1 MDDTKNKKGEIID
14 FLSAKAKKKD
24 TQDIDNS
31 IKVKGN
37 NNNIAG
43 RDIYINKRDVTR
55 TTFQPGDEHITQRQ
69 AKAIKDL
76 VANLVMKEEAGG
88 MDRARA
94 FKKWWSV
101 LKNRY
106 AVTTYLA
113 IPAHLGDEA
122 ISWLQQQSAIKR
134 PKIRRGDNDA
144 WRKELYKAIWA
155 RARQIGISKG
165 EVYALALNH
174 LGKRVTS
181 LKQLR
186 EQNLKALHGIVMRQ
200 R

>member
-1 MDDTKNKKGEIID
+1 MDDIKKKKGEIID
-14 FLSAKAKKKD
+14 FLSVKARSREPQP
-24 TQDIDNS
+24 TDNS
-31 IKVKGN
+31 IKIKGN

-43 RDIYINKRDVTR
+43 RDLYINKTDVTR
-55 TTFQPGDEHITQRQ
+55 TTFQPSDEHITQRQ
-69 AKAIKDL
+69 AKTIKDL
-76 VANLVMKEEAGG
+76 VDNLVMKEEAGG
-88 MDRARA
+88 MERARA
-94 FKKWWSV
+94 FKKWWGV

-155 RARQIGISKG
+155 RARQVGISKG
-165 EVYALALNH
+165 EVYALALYR

-181 LKQLR
+181 LKQLG
-186 EQNLKALHGIVMRQ
+186 EQNLKALHGIVMRL